1 MAAAVKQAQL
11 VDELHELIEHASLE
25 RLRFLKAALE
35 LPRRQFSHYAGLSD
49 EQAERLL
56 GLASARLRRLQAR
69 AETPHRRRAM
79 PAPAGNHQQLEF
91 DFACALD
98 EIRHYHHEP
107 DRPGFPY
114 VTLNWRSS
122 GECRMRQKPL
132 PVSRIEWGIRQIAT
146 RPDWPREHWFI
157 SQAEFSH
164 PDRQKLH
171 LWRLGGCWVDIDIK
185 SPDHDAKTLEYW
197 RSVALSHCQDLGIP
211 EPTVIVWSGHGL
223 HVKWAFAA
231 PLPAAAL
238 PRWNAVQR
246 HLHAK
251 MQSVGLPSD
260 PKALDASRILRI
272 AGTFNAGVPVQVL
285 HVGKEHD
292 FELFCDCVLP
302 YTRDEVRQFRESD
315 RLWQEARATW
325 ARWDE
330 NRRAAA
336 QFLRRS
342 TDFSPLQYAA
352 REAAEKL
359 HYDRLQALRRI
370 AQARGGIQPGQR
382 NEWCWILANSA
393 AYGLGD
399 PRNLYGE
406 VVTLMR
412 EIAPSYTEAESRN
425 SASSV
430 YARLREGKD
439 KLYRL
444 KTSTILQK
452 LKISED
458 EARQHGL
465 LNAGKLGHGTK
476 NPGALG
482 LEKIQG
488 LSSDE
493 YEREVRRR
501 FALGG
506 QYSASIRHESAL
518 VDARSHAGKA
528 SAQARAQAS
537 EDKRSSARLM
547 RARGM
552 SLRAIAAELGVSVKA
567 AWTWCK

>member
-1 MAAAVKQAQL
+1 MQAQL
-11 VDELHELIEHASLE
+11 ELDLDLD
-25 RLRFLKAALE
+25 L
-35 LPRRQFSHYAGLSD
+35 
-49 EQAERLL
+49 
-56 GLASARLRRLQAR
+56 
-69 AETPHRRRAM
+69 
-79 PAPAGNHQQLEF
+79 
-91 DFACALD
+91 ALD

-107 DRPGFPY
+107 ARHGFPY
-114 VTLNWRSS
+114 LTLNWRSGS
-122 GECRMRQKPL
+122 GERRMRQMPL
-132 PVSRIEWGIRQIAT
+132 PVSRLEWGIRQIGT
-146 RPDWPREHWFI
+146 RKDWPSEHWFI
-157 SQAEFSH
+157 SQSEFSR
-164 PDRQKLH
+164 PDRQKVH
-171 LWRLGGCWVDIDIK
+171 LWSLGGCWVDIDLK
-185 SPDHDAKTLEYW
+185 SPSHDSKTLDYW
-197 RSVALSHCQDLGIP
+197 RSAVLFHCESLGIP

-223 HVKWAFAA
+223 HVKWAFGA

-251 MQSVGLPSD
+251 MQSAGLPSD

-272 AGTFNAGVPVQVL
+272 VGTFNSGVPVQVL

-302 YTRDEVRQFRESD
+302 YSREDVRQFRESD

-336 QFLRRS
+336 QFLRRETS
-342 TDFSPLQYAA
+342 FSPLEYAA
-352 REAAEKL
+352 REAAETL
-359 HYDRLQALRRI
+359 HHDRLQALRRI

-382 NEWCWILANSA
+382 NEWAWIVANSA

-399 PRNLYGE
+399 PRNLYNE
-406 VVTLMR
+406 VATLMR
-412 EIAPSYTEAESRN
+412 EIAPSFTASEARS

-444 KTSTILQK
+444 KTATILQK

-458 EARQHGL
+458 EARQSGL
-465 LNAGKLGHGTK
+465 LTAGRLGHGTK

-488 LSSDE
+488 LSFE
-493 YEREVRRR
+493 KYEREVRRR

-518 VDARSHAGKA
+518 VDARRNAGKA

-537 EDKRSSARLM
+537 EDKRASARLM
-547 RARGM
+547 RAQGR
-552 SLRAIAAELGVSVKA
+552 SLRSIAVELGVPKSTVSD
-567 AWTWCK
+567 WCK